1 MSQAASQAEAFYRDV
16 ARNGKVW
23 TIRDAEGFPAP
34 KTPDGMRA
42 QPFWS
47 SLARAERVVS
57 TVPAYKGFVP
67 VEISWLE
74 FRANWL
80 PALERDGLRVGLN
93 WSGPRVVGYDRE
105 PSGVRQSVE
114 AVKAIQQSPDH

>member
-1 MSQAASQAEAFYRDV
+1 MSQAASQAAAFYRDV
-16 ARNGKVW
+16 ARNQKVW
-23 TIRDAEGFPAP
+23 TVRDTHGFPAP
-34 KTPDGMRA
+34 KTPDGARA

-57 TVPAYKGFVP
+57 AVPAYKGFVP

-74 FRANWL
+74 FREKWL
-80 PALERDGLRVGLN
+80 PALERDGLKVGLN
-93 WSGPRVVGYDRE
+93 WSGPRAVGYDRE

-114 AVKAIQQSPDH
+114 AVKAFERLSGD

>member
-1 MSQAASQAEAFYRDV
+1 VSQAASQAAAFYRDV
-16 ARNGKVW
+16 ARNLRVW
-23 TIRDAEGFPAP
+23 TIRDAQGFPAP
-34 KTPDGMRA
+34 KTQDEARA

-74 FRANWL
+74 FREKWL

-93 WSGPRVVGYDRE
+93 WSGPRAIGYDRE
-105 PSGVRQSVE
+105 PGGVRQSVE
-114 AVKAIQQSPDH
+114 AVKAFEPLSSD